1 MTGVNPSLIVNT
13 INVLMLNSKPK
24 RQDSDPFLKIRQH
37 DLLKQIE
44 MERLKIEQK
53 KATPGIYKPKEFRRQ

>member
-13 INVLMLNSKPK
+13 INVIMLNSKPK

-44 MERLKIEQK
+44 MERLKRE
-53 KATPGIYKPKEFRRQ
+53 